1 MLQGKKIAVG
11 VSGSIAAY
19 KSAILIRLL
28 VQEGAEVKVI
38 MTESASWFIS
48 PLTLSTLSKNQVV
61 ETLSTGG
68 NWNDHV
74 SLGLWADLL
83 LIAPA
88 TANTIAKMAQGICDN
103 MLLATYLS
111 SKCPVWIAPAMDLDM
126 WTHAATQRNVAL
138 LENDKVVVLQPNSGE
153 LASGLIGQGRMKEP
167 EEILD
172 SLKLY
177 FHSSNDLVGTTAVVT
192 AGPSYEA
199 IDPVRF
205 IGNRSS
211 GKMGVAIAEE
221 LANHGAMVKL
231 VLGPSQVNASHP
243 NIETI
248 RVESAQQMME
258 AVEKHQDE
266 SDVFVMS
273 AAVADF
279 KPESQANRKIKKS
292 SDTIDLRLVKT
303 PDIANRV
310 GTTKKQG
317 QILIGFALETDNELE
332 NARTKRVKKNMD
344 LIVLNSLKN
353 KGSGFGYDTNQVTLI
368 SATTETELPL
378 MPKKEVA
385 KWIVN
390 WLIEKKKTP

>member
-61 ETLSTGG
+61 ESLSTGG

-74 SLGLWADLL
+74 GLGLWADLL

-126 WTHAATQRNVAL
+126 WSHAATQRNVAL
-138 LENDKVVVLQPNSGE
+138 LENDSVVVLEPNSGE

-221 LANHGAMVKL
+221 LANRGAMVKL
-231 VLGPSQVNASHP
+231 VLGPSQVNTNHP
-243 NIETI
+243 NIVTI
-248 RVESAQQMME
+248 QVESAQQMME
-258 AVEKHQDE
+258 AVEKYQDE

-303 PDIANRV
+303 PDIASRV
-310 GTTKKQG
+310 GTSKKQG

-368 SATTETELPL
+368 SETTETELPL

-390 WLIEKKKTP
+390 WLIEKKKTL

>member
-61 ETLSTGG
+61 ESLSTGG

-74 SLGLWADLL
+74 GLGLWADLL

-126 WTHAATQRNVAL
+126 WSHAATQRNVAL
-138 LENDKVVVLQPNSGE
+138 LENDSVVVLEPNSGE

-177 FHSSNDLVGTTAVVT
+177 FHSYNDLVGTTAVVT

-221 LANHGAMVKL
+221 LANRGAMVKL
-231 VLGPSQVNASHP
+231 VLGPSQVNTNHP
-243 NIETI
+243 NIVTI
-248 RVESAQQMME
+248 QVESAQQMME
-258 AVEKHQDE
+258 AVEKYQDE
-266 SDVFVMS
+266 CDVFVMS

-303 PDIANRV
+303 PDIASRV
-310 GTTKKQG
+310 GTSKKQG

-368 SATTETELPL
+368 SETTETELPL

-385 KWIVN
+385 MWIVN
-390 WLIEKKKTP
+390 WLIEKKKTL

>member
-177 FHSSNDLVGTTAVVT
+177 FQSSIDLVGTTAVVT

>member
-177 FHSSNDLVGTTAVVT
+177 FQSSIDLVGTTAVVT

-231 VLGPSQVNASHP
+231 VLGPSQVKASHP

-266 SDVFVMS
+266 
-273 AAVADF
+273 
-279 KPESQANRKIKKS
+279 
-292 SDTIDLRLVKT
+292 
-303 PDIANRV
+303 
-310 GTTKKQG
+310 
-317 QILIGFALETDNELE
+317 
-332 NARTKRVKKNMD
+332 
-344 LIVLNSLKN
+344 
-353 KGSGFGYDTNQVTLI
+353 
-368 SATTETELPL
+368 
-378 MPKKEVA
+378 
-385 KWIVN
+385 
-390 WLIEKKKTP
+390 

>member
-177 FHSSNDLVGTTAVVT
+177 FQSSIDLVGTTAVVT

-231 VLGPSQVNASHP
+231 VLGPSQVKASHP

>member
-19 KSAILIRLL
+19 KSAILVRLL

-61 ETLSTGG
+61 ESLSTGG

-74 SLGLWADLL
+74 GLGLWADLL

-111 SKCPVWIAPAMDLDM
+111 SKCPVLIAPAMDLDM
-126 WTHAATQRNVAL
+126 WSHAATQRNVAL
-138 LENDKVVVLQPNSGE
+138 LENDSVVVLQPNSGE

-221 LANHGAMVKL
+221 LANRGAMVKL
-231 VLGPSQVNASHP
+231 VLGPSQVNTNHP
-243 NIETI
+243 NIVTI
-248 RVESAQQMME
+248 QVESAQQMME
-258 AVEKHQDE
+258 AVEKYQDE

-303 PDIANRV
+303 PDIASRV
-310 GTTKKQG
+310 GTSKKQG

-368 SATTETELPL
+368 SETTETELPL

-390 WLIEKKKTP
+390 WLIEKKKTL

>member
-19 KSAILIRLL
+19 KSAILVRLL

-61 ETLSTGG
+61 ESLSTGG

-74 SLGLWADLL
+74 GLGLWADLL

-126 WTHAATQRNVAL
+126 WSHAATQRNVAL
-138 LENDKVVVLQPNSGE
+138 LENDSVVVLEPNSGE

-221 LANHGAMVKL
+221 LANRGAMVKL
-231 VLGPSQVNASHP
+231 VLGPSQVNTNHP
-243 NIETI
+243 NIVTI
-248 RVESAQQMME
+248 QVESAQQMME
-258 AVEKHQDE
+258 AVEKYQDE
-266 SDVFVMS
+266 CDVFVMS

-303 PDIANRV
+303 PDIASRV
-310 GTTKKQG
+310 GTSKKQG

-368 SATTETELPL
+368 SETTETELPL

-390 WLIEKKKTP
+390 WLIEKKKTL

>member
-231 VLGPSQVNASHP
+231 VLGPSQVKASHP

>member
-19 KSAILIRLL
+19 KSAILVRLL

-61 ETLSTGG
+61 ESLSTGG

-74 SLGLWADLL
+74 GLGLWADLL

-126 WTHAATQRNVAL
+126 WSHAATQRNVAL
-138 LENDKVVVLQPNSGE
+138 LENDSVVVLEPNSGE

-221 LANHGAMVKL
+221 LANRGAMVKL
-231 VLGPSQVNASHP
+231 VLGPSQVNTNHP
-243 NIETI
+243 NIVTI
-248 RVESAQQMME
+248 QVESAQQMME
-258 AVEKHQDE
+258 AVEKYQDE

-303 PDIANRV
+303 PDIASRV
-310 GTTKKQG
+310 GTSKKQG

-368 SATTETELPL
+368 SETTETELPL

-390 WLIEKKKTP
+390 WLIEKKKTL